1 MGKEITN
8 ARMRGSAPKSPRRRA
23 DFLAQTAAACKN
35 ARGETMMKAKTAY
48 RCVACW
54 DLALTLPFALPFVNV
69 RAMALLHAL
78 NDVLSAQRLFPAF
91 QGLHMFFAQLFG
103 IMAVLWAAVRI
114 HKPSAYLALYDSI
127 GRFVVAFLMV
137 SFSLSGGSFV
147 PMLFSV
153 SEIVFGVAQAWLLA
167 TTRKAEA

>member
-1 MGKEITN
+1 
-8 ARMRGSAPKSPRRRA
+8 MRGSAPKSPRRPA

-69 RAMALLHAL
+69 RAMALLQAL
-78 NDVLSAQRLFPAF
+78 NDVLSPQRMFPAF
-91 QGLHMFFAQLFG
+91 QGLHMFFVQLFG
-103 IMAVLWAAVRI
+103 VMAVLWAAARI
-114 HKPSAYLALYDSI
+114 HRPSAYLALYDSI

-137 SFSLSGGSFV
+137 SFSLSGGSLV
-147 PMLFSV
+147 PTLFSV
-153 SEIVFGVAQAWLLA
+153 SEIVFGIVQAYLILA
-167 TTRKAEA
+167 RRKMDDSADSMGK